1 MHGLADV
8 DPEKSRR
15 DNIGKTREAIGHL
28 EQGQVAVAKDVTDA
42 SAGVLK
48 DLRRF
53 QDEKEDDLRR
63 YMVSG
68 IFSLSIL
75 SRDYYVPSM
84 SICSLLVYTQNTL
97 LTFP

>member
-1 MHGLADV
+1 VHGLADV

-28 EQGQVAVAKDVTDA
+28 EQAQVAVAKDVTDA

-53 QDEKEDDLRR
+53 QDEKEGDLRR
-63 YMVSG
+63 YMLAYAKSQIEWARKNKETWEEAKVE
-68 IFSLSIL
+68 IL
-75 SRDYYVPSM
+75 KIDES
-84 SICSLLVYTQNTL
+84 
-97 LTFP
+97 